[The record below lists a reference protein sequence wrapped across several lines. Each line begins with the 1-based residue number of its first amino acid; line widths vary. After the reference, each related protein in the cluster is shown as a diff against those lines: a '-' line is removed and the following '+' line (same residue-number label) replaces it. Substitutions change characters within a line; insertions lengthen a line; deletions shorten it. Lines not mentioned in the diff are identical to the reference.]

1 MVQYPRWVVI
11 KGCSLIA
18 TDNLIITDNPCIY
31 IAATS
36 VCAGILFTKKGVNM
50 EYNNYNEFLNTEEWK
65 QVAEMVKDRDGHKC
79 VICGSTENLNAHHIC
94 YEGDCLDENDIVTLC
109 NRCHECLH
117 DGIKKMREAVSGG
130 VYEMLSDK
138 LSDIVLDFYKRS
150 FTKNEG
156 RFEVC
161 NHENFLKLQS
171 VLDKS
176 IKNQI
181 RSNGELADA
190 IGTLE
195 RTAYEALSKDKIVAE
210 RVDFVQRAL
219 KIGMKPWEIQKR
231 LKITEKQYFKL
242 IKKIKDGAQNG

>member
-1 MVQYPRWVVI
+1 
-11 KGCSLIA
+11 
-18 TDNLIITDNPCIY
+18 
-31 IAATS
+31 
-36 VCAGILFTKKGVNM
+36 M
-50 EYNNYNEFLNTEEWK
+50 EFENYNEFLKTDEWK
-65 QVAEMVKDRDGHKC
+65 QIAQMVKERDGHKC
-79 VICGSTENLNAHHIC
+79 VICGSTENLNAHHIG
-94 YEGDCLDENDIVTLC
+94 YDGDCLDENDIVTLC

-117 DGIKKMREAVSGG
+117 DGIETMREAVSGG
-130 VYEMLSDK
+130 VYKMLSEK

-156 RFEVC
+156 RFEAC
-161 NHENFLKLQS
+161 NHENFLKLQY

-181 RSNGELADA
+181 RSNGVLADA

-195 RTAYEALSKDKIVAE
+195 RTAYEALSKDKIVAA

>member
-1 MVQYPRWVVI
+1 
-11 KGCSLIA
+11 
-18 TDNLIITDNPCIY
+18 
-31 IAATS
+31 
-36 VCAGILFTKKGVNM
+36 M
-50 EYNNYNEFLNTEEWK
+50 EFENYNEFLKTEEWK
-65 QVAEMVKDRDGHKC
+65 QVAQMVKERDGHKC
-79 VICGSTENLNAHHIC
+79 VICGSTENLNAHHIG
-94 YEGDCLDENDIVTLC
+94 YDGDCLDENDIVTLC

-117 DGIKKMREAVSGG
+117 DGIETMREAVSGG
-130 VYEMLSDK
+130 VYKMLSEK

-181 RSNGELADA
+181 RSNGALADA

-195 RTAYEALSKDKIVAE
+195 RTAYEALSKDKIVAA
-210 RVDFVQRAL
+210 RLDFVQRAL

-231 LKITEKQYFKL
+231 LKITEKQYYKL
-242 IKKIKDGAQNG
+242 LKKVRQAIFEHGERGISYAKQDN

>member
-1 MVQYPRWVVI
+1 
-11 KGCSLIA
+11 
-18 TDNLIITDNPCIY
+18 
-31 IAATS
+31 
-36 VCAGILFTKKGVNM
+36 M
-50 EYNNYNEFLNTEEWK
+50 EFENYNEFLKTEEWN
-65 QVAEMVKDRDGHKC
+65 QIAQMVKDRDGHKC
-79 VICGSTENLNAHHIC
+79 VICGSTENLNAHHIG
-94 YEGDCLDENDIVTLC
+94 YDGDCLDENDIVTLC

-117 DGIKKMREAVSGG
+117 DGIKTMREAVSSG
-130 VYEMLSDK
+130 VYQMLSDK

-150 FTKNEG
+150 FTKSGG

-161 NHENFLKLQS
+161 NHENFLKLQA

-195 RTAYEALSKDKIVAE
+195 RTSYEALSKDKIVAA

-219 KIGMKPWEIQKR
+219 KIGMKPWEIQAR
-231 LKITEKQYFKL
+231 LKINEKQYYKL
-242 IKKIKDGAQNG
+242 LKKVRQARFEHGERG

>member
-1 MVQYPRWVVI
+1 
-11 KGCSLIA
+11 
-18 TDNLIITDNPCIY
+18 
-31 IAATS
+31 
-36 VCAGILFTKKGVNM
+36 M
-50 EYNNYNEFLNTEEWK
+50 EFENYKEFLNTEEWK
-65 QVAEMVKDRDGHKC
+65 QIAQMVKERDGHKC
-79 VICGSTENLNAHHIC
+79 VICGSTENLNAHHIG
-94 YEGDCLDENDIVTLC
+94 YDGDRMNENDIVTLC

-117 DGIKKMREAVSGG
+117 DGIETMREAISGG
-130 VYEMLSDK
+130 VYKMLSDK

-181 RSNGELADA
+181 RSNGALADA

-195 RTAYEALSKDKIVAE
+195 RTAYEALSKDKIVAA

-231 LKITEKQYFKL
+231 LKITEKQYYKL
-242 IKKIKDGAQNG
+242 LKKVRQAIFEHGERGISYAKQDN

>member
-1 MVQYPRWVVI
+1 
-11 KGCSLIA
+11 
-18 TDNLIITDNPCIY
+18 
-31 IAATS
+31 
-36 VCAGILFTKKGVNM
+36 M

-65 QVAEMVKDRDGHKC
+65 QVAEMVKDRDGHRC
-79 VICGSTENLNAHHIC
+79 VICGSTENLNAHHIG
-94 YEGDCLDENDIVTLC
+94 YDGDCLDENDIVTLC

-117 DGIKKMREAVSGG
+117 DGIETMREAVSGG
-130 VYEMLSDK
+130 VYKMLSEK

-181 RSNGELADA
+181 RSNGALADA

-195 RTAYEALSKDKIVAE
+195 RTAYEALSKDKIVAA

>member
-1 MVQYPRWVVI
+1 
-11 KGCSLIA
+11 
-18 TDNLIITDNPCIY
+18 
-31 IAATS
+31 
-36 VCAGILFTKKGVNM
+36 M
-50 EYNNYNEFLNTEEWK
+50 EFENYNEFLKTEEWN
-65 QVAEMVKDRDGHKC
+65 QIAQMVKDRDGHKC
-79 VICGSTENLNAHHIC
+79 VICGSTENLNAHHIG
-94 YEGDCLDENDIVTLC
+94 YDGDCLDENDIVTLC

-117 DGIKKMREAVSGG
+117 DGIKTMREAVSSG
-130 VYEMLSDK
+130 VYQMLSDK

-150 FTKNEG
+150 FTKSGG

-181 RSNGELADA
+181 RSNGVLADA

-195 RTAYEALSKDKIVAE
+195 RTAYEALSKDKIVAA

-219 KIGMKPWEIQKR
+219 KIGMKPWEIQAR
-231 LKITEKQYFKL
+231 LKINEKQYYKL
-242 IKKIKDGAQNG
+242 LKKVRQARFEHGENG

>member
-1 MVQYPRWVVI
+1 
-11 KGCSLIA
+11 
-18 TDNLIITDNPCIY
+18 
-31 IAATS
+31 
-36 VCAGILFTKKGVNM
+36 M
-50 EYNNYNEFLNTEEWK
+50 EYKNYDEFLNTEEWR
-65 QVAEMVKDRDGHKC
+65 QVSAMVKDRDGHKC
-79 VICGSTENLNAHHIC
+79 VICGSTENLNAHHIG

-117 DGIKKMREAVSGG
+117 DGIKKMREAVSSG

-190 IGTLE
+190 IGTIE
-195 RTAYEALSKDKIVAE
+195 RTGYEALSKDKIVAT
-210 RVDFVQRAL
+210 RVDFVKRAL
-219 KIGMKPWEIQKR
+219 KIGMKPLEIQKR

>member
-1 MVQYPRWVVI
+1 
-11 KGCSLIA
+11 
-18 TDNLIITDNPCIY
+18 
-31 IAATS
+31 
-36 VCAGILFTKKGVNM
+36 M
-50 EYNNYNEFLNTEEWK
+50 EFENYNEFLKTEEWN
-65 QVAEMVKDRDGHKC
+65 QIAQMVKDRDGHKC
-79 VICGSTENLNAHHIC
+79 VICGSTENLNAHHIG
-94 YEGDCLDENDIVTLC
+94 YDGDCLDENDIVTLC

-117 DGIKKMREAVSGG
+117 DGIETMREAVSGG
-130 VYEMLSDK
+130 VYKMLSEK

-181 RSNGELADA
+181 RSNGALADA

-195 RTAYEALSKDKIVAE
+195 RTVYEALSKDKIVAA

-219 KIGMKPWEIQKR
+219 KIGMKPLEIQAR
-231 LKITEKQYFKL
+231 LKINEKQYYKL
-242 IKKIKDGAQNG
+242 LKKASQARFEHGERG

>member
-1 MVQYPRWVVI
+1 
-11 KGCSLIA
+11 
-18 TDNLIITDNPCIY
+18 
-31 IAATS
+31 
-36 VCAGILFTKKGVNM
+36 M
-50 EYNNYNEFLNTEEWK
+50 EFENYKEFLNTEEWK
-65 QVAEMVKDRDGHKC
+65 QISQMVKERDGHKC
-79 VICGSTENLNAHHIC
+79 VICGSTENLNAHHIG
-94 YEGDCLDENDIVTLC
+94 YDGDCLDENDIVTLC

-117 DGIKKMREAVSGG
+117 DGIETMREAVSGG
-130 VYEMLSDK
+130 VYKMLSEK

-150 FTKNEG
+150 FTKSGG

-181 RSNGELADA
+181 RSNGVLADA

-195 RTAYEALSKDKIVAE
+195 RTAYEALSKDKIVSA

-219 KIGMKPWEIQKR
+219 KIGMKPWEIQAR
-231 LKITEKQYFKL
+231 LKINEKQYYKL
-242 IKKIKDGAQNG
+242 LKKARQARFEHGENG

>member
-1 MVQYPRWVVI
+1 MEF
-11 KGCSLIA
+11 
-18 TDNLIITDNPCIY
+18 DNY
-31 IAATS
+31 
-36 VCAGILFTKKGVNM
+36 K
-50 EYNNYNEFLNTEEWK
+50 EFLKTDEWK
-65 QVAEMVKDRDGHKC
+65 QIAQMVKERDGHRC

-117 DGIKKMREAVSGG
+117 DGIETIRDAVSSGI
-130 VYEMLSDK
+130 YQMLSDK

-150 FTKNEG
+150 FTKSGG

-161 NHENFLKLQS
+161 NHENFLKLQA

-195 RTAYEALSKDKIVAE
+195 RTAYEALSKDKIVAA

-219 KIGMKPWEIQKR
+219 KIGMKPLEIQAR
-231 LKITEKQYFKL
+231 LKINEKQYYKL
-242 IKKIKDGAQNG
+242 LKKVRQARFEHGEKG

>member
-1 MVQYPRWVVI
+1 
-11 KGCSLIA
+11 
-18 TDNLIITDNPCIY
+18 
-31 IAATS
+31 
-36 VCAGILFTKKGVNM
+36 M
-50 EYNNYNEFLNTEEWK
+50 EFENYKEFLKTDEWK
-65 QVAEMVKDRDGHKC
+65 HIAQMVKERDGQKC
-79 VICGSTENLNAHHIC
+79 VICGSTENLNAHHIG
-94 YEGDCLDENDIVTLC
+94 YDGDCLDENDIVTLC

-117 DGIKKMREAVSGG
+117 DGIETMREAVSGG
-130 VYEMLSDK
+130 VYKMLSEK

-181 RSNGELADA
+181 RSNGALADA

-195 RTAYEALSKDKIVAE
+195 RTAYEALSKDKIVAA

-219 KIGMKPWEIQKR
+219 KIGMKPLEIQAR
-231 LKITEKQYFKL
+231 LKINEKQYYKL
-242 IKKIKDGAQNG
+242 LKKVRQARFEHGERGISYAKQDN

>member
-1 MVQYPRWVVI
+1 
-11 KGCSLIA
+11 
-18 TDNLIITDNPCIY
+18 
-31 IAATS
+31 
-36 VCAGILFTKKGVNM
+36 M
-50 EYNNYNEFLNTEEWK
+50 EYKNYDEFLNTEEWR
-65 QVAEMVKDRDGHKC
+65 QVAAMVKDRDGNKC
-79 VICGSTENLNAHHIC
+79 VICGSTENLNAHHIG

-117 DGIKKMREAVSGG
+117 DGIETMREAVSGG
-130 VYEMLSDK
+130 VYKMLSEK

-161 NHENFLKLQS
+161 NHENFLKLQA

-195 RTAYEALSKDKIVAE
+195 RTAYEALSKDKIVAA

-219 KIGMKPWEIQKR
+219 KIGMKPWEIQAR
-231 LKITEKQYFKL
+231 LKINEKQYYKL
-242 IKKIKDGAQNG
+242 LKKARQARFEHGERG

>member
-1 MVQYPRWVVI
+1 
-11 KGCSLIA
+11 
-18 TDNLIITDNPCIY
+18 
-31 IAATS
+31 
-36 VCAGILFTKKGVNM
+36 M
-50 EYNNYNEFLNTEEWK
+50 EFENYKEFLKTDEWK
-65 QVAEMVKDRDGHKC
+65 QIAQMVKERDGYKC
-79 VICGSTENLNAHHIC
+79 VICGSTENLNAHHIG
-94 YEGDCLDENDIVTLC
+94 YDGDCLNENDIVTLC

-117 DGIKKMREAVSGG
+117 DGIETIREAVSGG
-130 VYEMLSDK
+130 VYKMLSDK

-150 FTKNEG
+150 FTKSGG

-161 NHENFLKLQS
+161 NHENFLKLQA

-181 RSNGELADA
+181 RSNGALADA

-195 RTAYEALSKDKIVAE
+195 RTAYEALSKDKIVAA

>member
-1 MVQYPRWVVI
+1 M
-11 KGCSLIA
+11 G
-18 TDNLIITDNPCIY
+18 
-31 IAATS
+31 
-36 VCAGILFTKKGVNM
+36 F
-50 EYNNYNEFLNTEEWK
+50 ENYKEFLKTDEWK
-65 QVAEMVKDRDGHKC
+65 HIAQMVKERDGQKC
-79 VICGSTENLNAHHIC
+79 VICGSTENLNAHHIG
-94 YEGDCLDENDIVTLC
+94 YDGDCLDENDIVTLC

-117 DGIKKMREAVSGG
+117 DGIKTMSEAVSSG
-130 VYEMLSDK
+130 VYQMLSDK

-150 FTKNEG
+150 FTKSGG

-161 NHENFLKLQS
+161 NHENFLKLQA

-181 RSNGELADA
+181 RSNGALADA
-190 IGTLE
+190 IGTRE
-195 RTAYEALSKDKIVAE
+195 RTAYEALSKDKIVAA

>member
-1 MVQYPRWVVI
+1 MCYRER
-11 KGCSLIA
+11 G
-18 TDNLIITDNPCIY
+18 NLMQFNSY
-31 IAATS
+31 
-36 VCAGILFTKKGVNM
+36 
-50 EYNNYNEFLNTEEWK
+50 EEFLNTEEWK
-65 QVAEMVKDRDGHKC
+65 QVAEMVKDRDGNKC
-79 VICGSTENLNAHHIC
+79 VICGSTENLNAHHIG

-117 DGIKKMREAVSGG
+117 DGIETMRDAVSGG
-130 VYEMLSDK
+130 VYKMLSDK

-150 FTKNEG
+150 FTKSEV

-181 RSNGELADA
+181 RSNGALADA

-195 RTAYEALSKDKIVAE
+195 RIAYESSSKDKIVAA
-210 RVDFVQRAL
+210 RADFIQRAL
-219 KIGMKPWEIQKR
+219 KIGMKPWKIQDR
-231 LKITEKQYFKL
+231 LKINEKQYYKL
-242 IKKIKDGAQNG
+242 LKKACQDRFEFGERG

>member
-1 MVQYPRWVVI
+1 MEF
-11 KGCSLIA
+11 
-18 TDNLIITDNPCIY
+18 DNY
-31 IAATS
+31 
-36 VCAGILFTKKGVNM
+36 K
-50 EYNNYNEFLNTEEWK
+50 EFLKTDEWK
-65 QVAEMVKDRDGHKC
+65 QIAQMVKERDGHKC
-79 VICGSTENLNAHHIC
+79 VICGSTENLNAHHIG
-94 YEGDCLDENDIVTLC
+94 YDGDCLDENDIVTLC

-117 DGIKKMREAVSGG
+117 DGIETMREAVSGG
-130 VYEMLSDK
+130 VYKMLSEK

-181 RSNGELADA
+181 RSNGALADA

-195 RTAYEALSKDKIVAE
+195 RTAYEALSKDKIVAA

>member
-1 MVQYPRWVVI
+1 
-11 KGCSLIA
+11 
-18 TDNLIITDNPCIY
+18 
-31 IAATS
+31 
-36 VCAGILFTKKGVNM
+36 M
-50 EYNNYNEFLNTEEWK
+50 EFENYNEFLKTEEWK
-65 QVAEMVKDRDGHKC
+65 QIAQMVKERDGHKC
-79 VICGSTENLNAHHIC
+79 VICGSTENLNAHHIG
-94 YEGDCLDENDIVTLC
+94 YDGDCLDENDIVTLC

-117 DGIKKMREAVSGG
+117 DGIETMREAVSGG
-130 VYEMLSDK
+130 VYKMLSEK

-150 FTKNEG
+150 FTKSGG

-181 RSNGELADA
+181 RSNGALADA

-195 RTAYEALSKDKIVAE
+195 RTAYEALSKDKIVAA

>member
-1 MVQYPRWVVI
+1 
-11 KGCSLIA
+11 
-18 TDNLIITDNPCIY
+18 
-31 IAATS
+31 
-36 VCAGILFTKKGVNM
+36 M
-50 EYNNYNEFLNTEEWK
+50 EFENYNEFLKTDEWK
-65 QVAEMVKDRDGHKC
+65 QIAQMVKERDGHKC
-79 VICGSTENLNAHHIC
+79 VICGSTENLNAHHIG
-94 YEGDCLDENDIVTLC
+94 YDGDCLDENDIVTLC

-117 DGIKKMREAVSGG
+117 DGIETMREAISGG
-130 VYEMLSDK
+130 VYKMLSDK

-181 RSNGELADA
+181 RSNGALADA

-195 RTAYEALSKDKIVAE
+195 RTAYESASKDKIVAA
-210 RVDFVQRAL
+210 RADFIQRAL
-219 KIGMKPWEIQKR
+219 KIGMKPWQIQNR
-231 LKITEKQYFKL
+231 LKINEKQYYKL
-242 IKKIKDGAQNG
+242 LKKACQARFEHGERGISYAKQDN

>member
-1 MVQYPRWVVI
+1 MRYLER
-11 KGCSLIA
+11 G
-18 TDNLIITDNPCIY
+18 NLMQFNSY
-31 IAATS
+31 
-36 VCAGILFTKKGVNM
+36 
-50 EYNNYNEFLNTEEWK
+50 EEFLNTEEWK
-65 QVAEMVKDRDGHKC
+65 QVAEMVKDRDGHRC
-79 VICGSTENLNAHHIC
+79 VICGSTENLNAHHIG
-94 YEGDCLDENDIVTLC
+94 YDGDCLDENDIVTLC

-117 DGIKKMREAVSGG
+117 DGIETMREAISGG
-130 VYEMLSDK
+130 VYKMLSDK

-181 RSNGELADA
+181 RSNGALADA

-195 RTAYEALSKDKIVAE
+195 RTAYEALSKDKIVAA
-210 RVDFVQRAL
+210 RVDFVQRAI
-219 KIGMKPWEIQKR
+219 KIGMKPLEIQAR
-231 LKITEKQYFKL
+231 LKINEKQYYKL
-242 IKKIKDGAQNG
+242 LKKVRQARFEHGERGISYAKQDN

>member
-1 MVQYPRWVVI
+1 
-11 KGCSLIA
+11 
-18 TDNLIITDNPCIY
+18 
-31 IAATS
+31 
-36 VCAGILFTKKGVNM
+36 M
-50 EYNNYNEFLNTEEWK
+50 EFENYNEFLKTEEWK
-65 QVAEMVKDRDGHKC
+65 QVAQMVKERDGHKC
-79 VICGSTENLNAHHIC
+79 VICGSTENLNAHHIG
-94 YEGDCLDENDIVTLC
+94 YDGDYLDENDIVTLC

-117 DGIKKMREAVSGG
+117 DGIETMREAVSGG
-130 VYEMLSDK
+130 VYKMLSEK

-181 RSNGELADA
+181 RSNGVLADA

-195 RTAYEALSKDKIVAE
+195 RTAYEALSKDKIVAA

-219 KIGMKPWEIQKR
+219 KIGMKPWEIQAR
-231 LKITEKQYFKL
+231 LKINEKQYYKL
-242 IKKIKDGAQNG
+242 LKKASQARFEHGEKG

>member
-1 MVQYPRWVVI
+1 MRYHER
-11 KGCSLIA
+11 G
-18 TDNLIITDNPCIY
+18 NLMQFNSY
-31 IAATS
+31 
-36 VCAGILFTKKGVNM
+36 
-50 EYNNYNEFLNTEEWK
+50 EEFLNTEEWK
-65 QVAEMVKDRDGHKC
+65 QVAEMVKDRDGNRC
-79 VICGSTENLNAHHIC
+79 VICGSTENLNAHHIG
-94 YEGDCLDENDIVTLC
+94 YDGDCLDENDIVTLC

-117 DGIKKMREAVSGG
+117 DGIETMREAVSGG
-130 VYEMLSDK
+130 VYKMLSEK

-181 RSNGELADA
+181 RSNGVLADA

-195 RTAYEALSKDKIVAE
+195 RTAYEALSKDKIVAA

-219 KIGMKPWEIQKR
+219 KIGMKPLEIQAR
-231 LKITEKQYFKL
+231 LKINENQYYKL
-242 IKKIKDGAQNG
+242 LKKASQARFEYGERG

>member
-1 MVQYPRWVVI
+1 MQFNSY
-11 KGCSLIA
+11 
-18 TDNLIITDNPCIY
+18 
-31 IAATS
+31 
-36 VCAGILFTKKGVNM
+36 
-50 EYNNYNEFLNTEEWK
+50 EEFLNTEEWK
-65 QVAEMVKDRDGHKC
+65 QVAEMVKDRDGHRC
-79 VICGSTENLNAHHIC
+79 VICGSTENLNAHHIG
-94 YEGDCLDENDIVTLC
+94 YDGDCLDENDIVTLC

-117 DGIKKMREAVSGG
+117 DGIETMRDAVSGG
-130 VYEMLSDK
+130 VYKMLSEK

-181 RSNGELADA
+181 RSNGALADA

-195 RTAYEALSKDKIVAE
+195 RTAYEALSKDKIVAA
-210 RVDFVQRAL
+210 RVDFVQRAI
-219 KIGMKPWEIQKR
+219 KIGMKPLEIQAR
-231 LKITEKQYFKL
+231 LKINEKQYYKL
-242 IKKIKDGAQNG
+242 LKKVRQARFEHGEKG

>member
-1 MVQYPRWVVI
+1 
-11 KGCSLIA
+11 
-18 TDNLIITDNPCIY
+18 
-31 IAATS
+31 
-36 VCAGILFTKKGVNM
+36 M
-50 EYNNYNEFLNTEEWK
+50 EFENYKEFLKTEEWK
-65 QVAEMVKDRDGHKC
+65 QISQMVKERDGNKC
-79 VICGSTENLNAHHIC
+79 VICGSTENLNAHHIG
-94 YEGDCLDENDIVTLC
+94 YDGDCLDENDIVTLC

-117 DGIKKMREAVSGG
+117 DGIETMRDAVSGG
-130 VYEMLSDK
+130 VYKMLSDK

-161 NHENFLKLQS
+161 NHENFLKLQY

-181 RSNGELADA
+181 RSNGALADA

-195 RTAYEALSKDKIVAE
+195 RTAYEALSKDKIVAA

-219 KIGMKPWEIQKR
+219 KIGMKPWQIQDR
-231 LKITEKQYFKL
+231 LKINEKQYYKL
-242 IKKIKDGAQNG
+242 LKKACKDRFEFGERG

>member
-1 MVQYPRWVVI
+1 
-11 KGCSLIA
+11 
-18 TDNLIITDNPCIY
+18 
-31 IAATS
+31 
-36 VCAGILFTKKGVNM
+36 M
-50 EYNNYNEFLNTEEWK
+50 EFENYNEFLKTEEWK
-65 QVAEMVKDRDGHKC
+65 QIAQMVKERDGHKC
-79 VICGSTENLNAHHIC
+79 VICGSTENLNAHHIG
-94 YEGDCLDENDIVTLC
+94 YDGDCLDENDIVTLC

-117 DGIKKMREAVSGG
+117 DGIETMREAVSGG
-130 VYEMLSDK
+130 VYKMLSEK

-181 RSNGELADA
+181 RSNGALADA
-190 IGTLE
+190 IGTISK
-195 RTAYEALSKDKIVAE
+195 TAYEASSKDKIVAA

-219 KIGMKPWEIQKR
+219 KIGMKPWEIQAR
-231 LKITEKQYFKL
+231 LKINENQYYKLLKKVRQARFEHGEK
-242 IKKIKDGAQNG
+242 G